1 MSNIY
6 SFYEERIKNEDE
18 TFSYVCKLCKKEGK
32 IKTIKAGT
40 TSNLISHMKSEAH
53 IGEFLKFELTNNDKL
68 KTPKSKKAKLD
79 FGVSSPLACAITQS
93 PKYVYNSS
101 RYKERLNF
109 FINNHLYML

>member
-68 KTPKSKKAKLD
+68 KKSKKAKLD

-93 PKYVYNSS
+93 PKYVYNRS
-101 RYKERLNF
+101 RYKERLKI
-109 FINNHLYML
+109 FINNHLYLC